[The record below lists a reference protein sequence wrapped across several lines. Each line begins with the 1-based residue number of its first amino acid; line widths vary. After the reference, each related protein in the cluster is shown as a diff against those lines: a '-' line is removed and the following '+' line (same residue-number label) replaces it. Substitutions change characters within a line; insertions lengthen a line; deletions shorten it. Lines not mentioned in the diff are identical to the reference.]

1 MRLRL
6 FEMHFFHGISISQ
19 EPNETY
25 HETDAALFQHHAW
38 LLKALKEM
46 EKNKTQRFETQL

>member
-19 EPNETY
+19 DPKYQE
-25 HETDAALFQHHAW
+25 ETDAALFQHHAW

-46 EKNKTQRFETQL
+46 EKNKIQRFETQG

>member
-19 EPNETY
+19 EPKY